1 MQIYLPK
8 ISTTNQN
15 SIQLNR
21 LEKRKLNFCANENK
35 TISDSFV
42 KTQKERFS
50 KEEKQALIKKA
61 RTTSSGWATIGAFI
75 STIYFLTRSNEKIAE
90 KYNLDTY
97 QDEKLINRIKRE
109 QVLWTLPG
117 VIPGAGIIVSGATWL
132 YNKKSNPE
140 KIKI

>member
-8 ISTTNQN
+8 ISTTNSKN
-15 SIQLNR
+15 PKLNN
-21 LEKRKLNFCANENK
+21 LQKANLNFCANKNQ
-35 TISDSFV
+35 TSDTFA

-50 KEEKQALIKKA
+50 KEEKQELIKKA
-61 RTTSSGWATIGAFI
+61 RTTSSGWATVGTFI
-75 STIYFLTRSNEKIAE
+75 STIYFLTRSNEKIAQ